1 MAFSTQMID
10 DVAILFV
17 SGKLMG
23 GNETTEVQE
32 YVKGLIADKIKKVII
47 DLSGVKWLNSLGIV
61 MLLSSYTLL
70 QNSGGSLKLAG
81 ALDSVSHVF
90 MTTKLNTIF
99 GLYPSVSQALSSFKG
114 PEFNLNPSK

>member
-1 MAFSTQMID
+1 MAFNLEMID
-10 DVAILFV
+10 DVAVLFV

-23 GNETTEVQE
+23 GNETSEVQE
-32 YVKGLIADKIKKVII
+32 RVKDLITEKIKKVVI

-99 GLYPSVSQALSSFKG
+99 GLYPSVSQALSSFK
-114 PEFNLNPSK
+114 EQ

>member
-1 MAFSTQMID
+1 MAFNFEMMD
-10 DVAILFV
+10 DVAVLFV

-23 GNETTEVQE
+23 GNETSEIQE
-32 YVKGLIADKIKKVII
+32 RVKELIAERIKKVII

-70 QNSGGSLKLAG
+70 QNSGGNLKVAG

-99 GLYPSVSQALSSFKG
+99 GLYPTVAQALSAFK
-114 PEFNLNPSK
+114 EK